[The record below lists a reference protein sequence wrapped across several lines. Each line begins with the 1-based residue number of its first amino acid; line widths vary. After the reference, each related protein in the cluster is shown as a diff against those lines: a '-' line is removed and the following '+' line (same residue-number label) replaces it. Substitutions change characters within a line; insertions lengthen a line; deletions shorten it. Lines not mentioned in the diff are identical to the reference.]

1 MRARAVVAIG
11 LGVAAVTAVVAGLLL
26 MPPERSTPDLLLF
39 LVVVVTVS
47 GVGTFLAV
55 RVPGNVIG
63 WLLLASGLLFGYGIL
78 SGGYAYRS
86 IDDPAGLWPGTA
98 LLGWLNNLLFLPP
111 VMIVVVAVPLVFPDG
126 HLLSPR
132 WRWVAAA
139 LAIGTLAAGVR
150 PAFAPGPM
158 GDLGIDNPFG
168 RPGLEPVINL
178 IDTLAAVTAL
188 PVFIAS
194 MASVVV
200 RYRRGGPIERHQ
212 LKWLIA
218 VTALAAASLPFAFV
232 GGTLGLTVAAN
243 AAWFVGFLAIAAL
256 PIAIGIAILRYRLF
270 EIDRIISRTLGWA
283 IVTGV
288 LVAVFAGAVVLLQA
302 ALTPFTHEN
311 TIAVAAS
318 TLVAFALF
326 QPLRRRVQRAVDR
339 RFDRARY
346 DGQKTVDAF
355 AEQLRDRVEL
365 TAIRG
370 GVLATVD
377 TVVRPT
383 SMGLWL
389 RRPAADAAR

>member
-168 RPGLEPVINL
+168 RPGLEPLINT

-302 ALTPFTHEN
+302 VLATFTQEN

-318 TLVAFALF
+318 TLIAFALF
-326 QPLRRRVQRAVDR
+326 QPLRLRVQHAVDR
-339 RFDRARY
+339 RFDRSRY
-346 DGQKTVDAF
+346 DGERTVDAF
-355 AEQLRDRVEL
+355 TDRVRNEVDL
-365 TAIRG
+365 GTLRTSLSATASAA
-370 GVLATVD
+370 V
-377 TVVRPT
+377 
-383 SMGLWL
+383 
-389 RRPAADAAR
+389 RPAAVGVWLRGVDS

>member
-47 GVGTFLAV
+47 GVGTFLAM
-55 RVPGNVIG
+55 RVPRNVIG

-168 RPGLEPVINL
+168 RPGLEPLINT

-302 ALTPFTHEN
+302 VLATFTQEN

-318 TLVAFALF
+318 TLIAFALF
-326 QPLRRRVQRAVDR
+326 QPLRLRVQHAVDR
-339 RFDRARY
+339 RFDRSRY
-346 DGQKTVDAF
+346 DGERTVDAF
-355 AEQLRDRVEL
+355 TDRVRNEVDL
-365 TAIRG
+365 GTLRTSLSATASAA
-370 GVLATVD
+370 V
-377 TVVRPT
+377 
-383 SMGLWL
+383 
-389 RRPAADAAR
+389 RPAAVGVWLRGVDS

>member
-47 GVGTFLAV
+47 GVGTFLAM

-86 IDDPAGLWPGTA
+86 IDDPTGLWPGTA

-168 RPGLEPVINL
+168 RPGLEPLINT

-302 ALTPFTHEN
+302 VLATFTQEN

-318 TLVAFALF
+318 TLIAFALF
-326 QPLRRRVQRAVDR
+326 QPLRLRVQHAVDR
-339 RFDRARY
+339 RFDRSRY
-346 DGQKTVDAF
+346 DGERTVDAF
-355 AEQLRDRVEL
+355 TDRVRNEVDL
-365 TAIRG
+365 GTLRTSLSATASAA
-370 GVLATVD
+370 V
-377 TVVRPT
+377 
-383 SMGLWL
+383 
-389 RRPAADAAR
+389 RPAAVGVWLRGVDS

>member
-1 MRARAVVAIG
+1 VRARAVVAIG

-168 RPGLEPVINL
+168 RPGLEPLINT

-302 ALTPFTHEN
+302 VLATFTQEN

-318 TLVAFALF
+318 TLIAFALF
-326 QPLRRRVQRAVDR
+326 QPLRLRVQHAVDR
-339 RFDRARY
+339 RFDRSRY
-346 DGQKTVDAF
+346 DGERTVDAF
-355 AEQLRDRVEL
+355 ADRVRNEVDL
-365 TAIRG
+365 GTLRTSLSATASAA
-370 GVLATVD
+370 V
-377 TVVRPT
+377 
-383 SMGLWL
+383 
-389 RRPAADAAR
+389 RPAAVGVWLRGVDS